1 MYGTS
6 SVISAG
12 VTSRAEST
20 PQDFADAIRLRSS
33 SIRSSVR
40 ATSIPPHSVLTPSS
54 TYWRCDSSVS
64 CVISFEWSTGKMK
77 FDACPV
83 EPPGF
88 GSGPLSSRTRSVQP
102 SRDRWYAR
110 LLPTMPQPITT
121 ARAEDGASLM
131 GKALRS

>member
-6 SVISAG
+6 SLISAG

-20 PQDFADAIRLRSS
+20 PHDLADAIRRRSS

-40 ATSIPPHSVLTPSS
+40 ATSMPPHSVLTPISM
-54 TYWRCDSSVS
+54 YWRCDSSVS

-88 GSGPLSSRTRSVQP
+88 GSGPLSIWTTSVQP
-102 SRDRWYAR
+102 SRVRWYER

-121 ARAEDGASLM
+121 ARAFAGNSLM
-131 GKALRS
+131 G

>member
-6 SVISAG
+6 SLISAG

-20 PQDFADAIRLRSS
+20 PHDFADAIRRRSS

-40 ATSIPPHSVLTPSS
+40 ATSIPPHSVLTPIS
-54 TYWRCDSSVS
+54 TYCRCDSSVS

-77 FDACPV
+77 FEAWPV

-88 GSGPLSSRTRSVQP
+88 GSGPLSIWTTSVQP
-102 SRDRWYAR
+102 SRVRW
-110 LLPTMPQPITT
+110 
-121 ARAEDGASLM
+121 
-131 GKALRS
+131 

>member
-6 SVISAG
+6 SLISAG

-20 PQDFADAIRLRSS
+20 PHDFADAIRRRSS

-40 ATSIPPHSVLTPSS
+40 ATSMPPHSVLTPIS

-64 CVISFEWSTGKMK
+64 WVISFEWSTGKMK
-77 FDACPV
+77 FEACPV

-88 GSGPLSSRTRSVQP
+88 GSGPLSIWTTSVQP
-102 SRDRWYAR
+102 SRVRW
-110 LLPTMPQPITT
+110 
-121 ARAEDGASLM
+121 
-131 GKALRS
+131 